1 MKKISKSFDVN
12 GKTITFEMGELA
24 SLATSSVF
32 ARMGDTT
39 LLATVTMGRNDTTLD
54 YFPLSVDYV
63 EHLYAGGK
71 IKGSRWVKREGRP
84 TDEAVLTGR
93 LIDRSIRPL
102 FPKELKKDVQV
113 IVNVLSVDG
122 VNDPD
127 ILAINAVSA
136 ALSISKIPW
145 NGPVGA
151 MRVGVLADDEKN
163 TPVTNPDATNPL
175 SLDLVLTAS
184 STGHTLMVEAG
195 ALQTP
200 EDVALSAVTM
210 AREWGSKIV
219 GFINEITKEI
229 GVAKIDLVVDEAK
242 ADYVALVEKTYKK
255 NVVDVL
261 EGELGENVSGDLQK
275 IDEIIAV
282 EEAKKA
288 KEGETVDKKKI
299 FEAVD
304 YVFKKIIR
312 ENIVEKEKRFDGRKI
327 DEVRDITASVGYIPR
342 VHGSALFS
350 RGQTQVLSIATLA
363 ASSFSQLVETLDGE
377 ETHRYM
383 HHYTFP
389 PFSVGETGRIGS
401 PNRREI
407 GHGALAER
415 AIQAVLPPLET
426 FPYAIRVVSEVLSSN
441 GSTSMA
447 SACGSTLAL
456 MDAGVPIINPVA
468 GIAIGLMTLGD
479 KYKILT
485 DIIGLED
492 FAGDMDF
499 KVAGTTEGIT
509 AIQLDVKKDA
519 LTDEMISEVFVRAK
533 KARLEILKVMMKAIS
548 ESRTVVSQFAPKIKM
563 IKIDPEKIGGLIG
576 PGGKMIKSIIA
587 STGAQVD
594 VEDDGSVSISAV
606 EEESVNKAVEW
617 IEGLTHE
624 VKPGETYDGTVKRMM
639 NFGAFVEILP
649 GKEGLVHV
657 SEMSTDYVQDP
668 ADVVTL
674 DQKVKVRVKEIDD
687 MGRINLSMK
696 FGEDADKPVA
706 RPEGSEGGSGGDR
719 GDRGGDRGGSRGGGG
734 YRGGPPRSGG
744 GYGGGRGGSGGPRRD
759 FGGGGRSS
767 GGGYGGG
774 RPTGGTARPSGGRSF
789 GPRRSTADK
798 KPSYEGGKRD
808 DWRG

>member
-1 MKKISKSFDVN
+1 MKKSTNKVSKSFDLN

-24 SLATSSVF
+24 QLATSSVL
-32 ARMGDTT
+32 ARMGDTVV
-39 LLATVTMGRNDTTLD
+39 LATVTMGRNDTTLN

-63 EHLYAGGK
+63 ERLYAGGK

-84 TDEAVLTGR
+84 TDDAVLTGR

-127 ILAINAVSA
+127 ILAINAVSM

-151 MRVGVLADDEKN
+151 MRAGVLTEDSTN
-163 TPVTNPDATNPL
+163 TPVTNPDTTSPL

-184 STGHTLMVEAG
+184 PTGHTLMVEAG
-195 ALQTP
+195 ASQIP
-200 EDVALSAVTM
+200 EDVALKAVTL
-210 AREWGSKIV
+210 AREWGSKLV
-219 GFINEITKEI
+219 EFIKEVTKEI
-229 GVAKIDLVVDEAK
+229 GEAKIELTIDETK
-242 ADYVALVEKTYKK
+242 ADYVTLVEKSYKK
-255 NVVDVL
+255 NVIDVL
-261 EGELGENVSGDLQK
+261 EGELGENVSGELGKIVDL
-275 IDEIIAV
+275 IAE
-282 EEAKKA
+282 EEAKKL
-288 KEGETVDKKKI
+288 KEGESVDKSKL
-299 FEAVD
+299 FDAVD

-312 ENIVEKEKRFDGRKI
+312 ENIVEKDKRFDGRKL
-327 DEVRDITASVGYIPR
+327 DEVRPITSSVGYLPR

-350 RGQTQVLSIATLA
+350 RGETQVLSVATLA
-363 ASSFSQLVETLDGE
+363 SSSFSQLVETLDGE
-377 ETHRYM
+377 ETQRYM
-383 HHYTFP
+383 HHYSFP
-389 PFSVGETGRIGS
+389 PYSVGETGRIGS

-407 GHGALAER
+407 GHGALAQR
-415 AIQAVLPPLET
+415 ALEAVLPPLET
-426 FPYAIRVVSEVLSSN
+426 FPYAIRVVSEVMSSN

-456 MDAGVPIINPVA
+456 MDAGVPIVAPVA

-499 KVAGTTEGIT
+499 KVAGTKNGIT

-519 LTDEMISEVFVRAK
+519 LTDEMVSEVFERAK
-533 KARLEILKVMMKAIS
+533 KARLEILTVMMKALS
-548 ESRTVVSQFAPKIKM
+548 ESRKEVSEFAPKIKM

-606 EEESVNKAVEW
+606 DEEAVQKAVEW

-624 VKPGETYDGTVKRMM
+624 VKPGEEYEGTVKRMM

-668 ADVVTL
+668 ADVVQL
-674 DQKVKVRVKEIDD
+674 DQKVKVRVKEIDER
-687 MGRINLSMK
+687 GRINRSMK
-696 FGEDADKPVA
+696 FGEDADKPSK
-706 RPEGSEGGSGGDR
+706 RPEGEGSG
-719 GDRGGDRGGSRGGGG
+719 GDRGGDRGPRGGGSRGGF
-734 YRGGPPRSGG
+734 
-744 GYGGGRGGSGGPRRD
+744 GGGRGGSGGGGFRSGGPRRD
-759 FGGGGRSS
+759 FGGGSRSGGSSRGFGGRRSS
-767 GGGYGGG
+767 G
-774 RPTGGTARPSGGRSF
+774 
-789 GPRRSTADK
+789 ADK
-798 KPSYEGGKRD
+798 KPSYQGGRRD

>member
-1 MKKISKSFDVN
+1 MKKITKSFDIN

-24 SLATSSVF
+24 QLATSSVL
-32 ARMGDTT
+32 ARMGDTVV
-39 LLATVTMGRNDTTLD
+39 LATVTMGRNDTTLN

-63 EHLYAGGK
+63 ERLYAGGK

-84 TDEAVLTGR
+84 TDDAVLTGR

-127 ILAINAVSA
+127 ILAINAVSM

-151 MRVGVLADDEKN
+151 MRAGVLTEDSTN
-163 TPVTNPDATNPL
+163 TPVTNPDTTNPL

-184 STGHTLMVEAG
+184 PTGHTLMVEAG
-195 ALQTP
+195 ALQVP
-200 EDVALSAVTM
+200 EETALKAVTL

-219 GFINEITKEI
+219 EFIKEVTKEI
-229 GVAKIDLVVDEAK
+229 GEAKIELTIDEAK
-242 ADYVALVEKTYKK
+242 ADYVALVEKSYKK
-255 NVVDVL
+255 NIIEVL
-261 EGELGENVSGDLQK
+261 EGDLGENVSGDLGK
-275 IDEIIAV
+275 IADIIA
-282 EEAKKA
+282 EAESKNA
-288 KEGETVDKKKI
+288 KEGDSAPDKGKI
-299 FEAVD
+299 FDAVD

-312 ENIVEKEKRFDGRKI
+312 ENIVEKDKRFDGRKL
-327 DEVRDITASVGYIPR
+327 DEVRPITSSVGYLPR

-350 RGQTQVLSIATLA
+350 RGETQVLSVATLA
-363 ASSFSQLVETLDGE
+363 SSSFSQLVETLDGE
-377 ETHRYM
+377 ETQRYM
-383 HHYTFP
+383 HHYSFP
-389 PFSVGETGRIGS
+389 PYSVGETGRIGS

-407 GHGALAER
+407 GHGALAQR
-415 AIQAVLPPLET
+415 ALEAVLPPLET
-426 FPYAIRVVSEVLSSN
+426 FPYAIRVVSEVMSSN

-456 MDAGVPIINPVA
+456 MDAGVPITAPVA

-499 KVAGTTEGIT
+499 KVAGTKEGIT

-519 LTDEMISEVFVRAK
+519 LTDEMVSEVFARAK
-533 KARLEILKVMMKAIS
+533 KARLEILTVMMKALS
-548 ESRTVVSQFAPKIKM
+548 ESRKEVSQFAPKIKM

-606 EEESVNKAVEW
+606 EEEAVQKAVEW

-624 VKPGETYDGTVKRMM
+624 VKPGEEYEGTVKRMM

-696 FGEDADKPVA
+696 FGEDADKPSK
-706 RPEGSEGGSGGDR
+706 RPEGSEGGGS
-719 GDRGGDRGGSRGGGG
+719 DRGGDRGPSRGG
-734 YRGGPPRSGG
+734 SGG
-744 GYGGGRGGSGGPRRD
+744 GFRGGRGGSSGGGFSRGGPRRD
-759 FGGGGRSS
+759 FGGS
-767 GGGYGGG
+767 G
-774 RPTGGTARPSGGRSF
+774 RPSGGSRSF
-789 GPRRSTADK
+789 SGGSRRSSGADK
-798 KPSYEGGKRD
+798 KPSYQGGRRD
-808 DWRG
+808 DWRS

>member
-1 MKKISKSFDVN
+1 MKKTSKSFEID
-12 GKTITFEMGELA
+12 GKTITLETGTLA
-24 SLATSSVF
+24 QLATSSVM
-32 ARMGDTT
+32 ARMGDTIV
-39 LLATVTMGRNDTTLD
+39 LANVTMGRQDTTLD
-54 YFPLSVDYV
+54 YFPLSVEYA
-63 EHLYAGGK
+63 ERLYAGGK

-136 ALSISKIPW
+136 ALAISKIPW

-151 MRVGVLADDEKN
+151 VRVGIAKSDPENSLIV
-163 TPVTNPDATNPL
+163 NPDATLELN
-175 SLDLVLTAS
+175 LDLVLTAS
-184 STGHTLMVEAG
+184 KTGHTLMVEAG
-195 ALQTP
+195 ANQVSE
-200 EDVALSAVTM
+200 EDALKAVTL
-210 AREWGSKIV
+210 AREWGVKIIEFV
-219 GFINEITKEI
+219 NEVTKEI
-229 GVAKIDLVVDEAK
+229 GEEKIEVSADEVK
-242 ADYVALVEKTYKK
+242 DDYVALVEKSYKQ
-255 NVVDVL
+255 NVIDVL
-261 EGELGENVSGDLQK
+261 EGELGENVSGDLAK
-275 IDEIIAV
+275 IVDVIV
-282 EEAKKA
+282 EAEAKNL
-288 KEGETVDKKKI
+288 KEGQETPDKKKI

-327 DEVRDITASVGYIPR
+327 DELREITAQASFLPR
-342 VHGSALFS
+342 VHGSGLFS

-377 ETHRYM
+377 ETKRYM
-383 HHYTFP
+383 HHYSFP
-389 PFSVGETGRIGS
+389 PYSVGETGRIGS

-415 AIQAVLPPLET
+415 ALEAVLPSVEE
-426 FPYAIRVVSEVLSSN
+426 FPYAIRVVSEVMSSN

-456 MDAGVPIINPVA
+456 MDAGVPIKEPVA
-468 GIAIGLMTLGD
+468 GIAIGLMTLND

-499 KVAGTTEGIT
+499 KVAGTKNGIT

-519 LTDEMISEVFVRAK
+519 LTDEMVAEVFARAK
-533 KARLEILKVMMKAIS
+533 KARLEILDVMLKAIP
-548 ESRTVVSQFAPKIKM
+548 ESKKEVSAFAPKIKM

-606 EEESVNKAVEW
+606 EEEAVNKAVEW
-617 IEGLTHE
+617 VEGLTHE
-624 VKPGETYDGTVKRMM
+624 VSAGEEYEGEVKRMM
-639 NFGAFVEILP
+639 GFGAFVEILP

-657 SEMSTDYVQDP
+657 SEMSTDYVEKP
-668 ADVVTL
+668 EDVVSL
-674 DQKVKVRVKEIDD
+674 GDKVKVRVKEIDD
-687 MGRINLSMK
+687 QGRINLSMK
-696 FGEDADKPVA
+696 FGEDADKPSP
-706 RPEGSEGGSGGDR
+706 RPEGAAPRRDDR
-719 GDRGGDRGGSRGGGG
+719 
-734 YRGGPPRSGG
+734 
-744 GYGGGRGGSGGPRRD
+744 GPRRD
-759 FGGGGRSS
+759 FKGGRGGGRSFDRS
-767 GGGYGGG
+767 GG
-774 RPTGGTARPSGGRSF
+774 RSGGRSF
-789 GPRRSTADK
+789 GGSSSGPRREFSGGGRRRVVK
-798 KPSYEGGKRD
+798 EKQYEGGRRD
-808 DWRG
+808 DWDR

>member
-1 MKKISKSFDVN
+1 MKKTSKSFDIS
-12 GKTITFEMGELA
+12 GKTITFETGTLA
-24 SLATSSVF
+24 ALATSSVL
-32 ARMGDTT
+32 AKMGETVV
-39 LLATVTMGRNDTTLD
+39 LATVTMGRNDTTLD
-54 YFPLSVDYV
+54 YFPLSVEYV

-84 TDEAVLTGR
+84 SDDAVLTGR

-127 ILAINAVSA
+127 ILSINAVSA
-136 ALSISKIPW
+136 AIAISKIPW
-145 NGPVGA
+145 NGPVGGS
-151 MRVGVLADDEKN
+151 RVGLIKESQELV
-163 TPVTNPDATNPL
+163 VNPDKT
-175 SLDLVLTAS
+175 SEIDLDFVLTAS
-184 STGHTLMVEAG
+184 SNGNTVMVEAG
-195 ALQTP
+195 ASQIAEETALQ
-200 EDVALSAVTM
+200 AVKLAKEANAEVIKAINTLVK
-210 AREWGSKIV
+210 EVGEEKI
-219 GFINEITKEI
+219 ELTK
-229 GVAKIDLVVDEAK
+229 DEEK
-242 ADYVALVEKTYKK
+242 QKYVALVEKSYKK
-255 NVVDVL
+255 NIIDVL

-275 IDEIIAV
+275 IADVIAEAEAKNAKEDEII
-282 EEAKKA
+282 
-288 KEGETVDKKKI
+288 DKKKI

-327 DEVRDITASVGYIPR
+327 DEIRPLSAQVSFLPR
-342 VHGSALFS
+342 VHGSALFQ

-363 ASSFSQLVETLDGE
+363 SSAFGQLVETLEGE
-377 ETHRYM
+377 DTKRYM

-401 PNRREI
+401 PSRREI

-415 AIQAVLPPLET
+415 AIEAVLPTEEE

-456 MDAGVPIINPVA
+456 MDAGVPIKAPVA

-499 KVAGTTEGIT
+499 KVAGTEAGIT
-509 AIQLDVKKDA
+509 AIQLDVKVDA
-519 LTDEMISEVFVRAK
+519 LTDEMISEVFDRAK
-533 KARLEILKVMMKAIS
+533 KARMEILKVMLGALP
-548 ESRTVVSQFAPKIKM
+548 ETRGEVSAYAPKIKM
-563 IKIDPEKIGGLIG
+563 IKIDPEKIGGVIG
-576 PGGKMIKSIIA
+576 SGGKVIKNIIA
-587 STGAQVD
+587 TTGAQVD
-594 VEDDGSVSISAV
+594 IEDDGSVSISAV
-606 EEESVNKAVEW
+606 DEEAVKKAAEW
-617 IEGLTHE
+617 VEGLTHE
-624 VKPGETYDGTVKRMM
+624 VEPGEEYEGTVKRMM

-668 ADVVTL
+668 ADVVEIG
-674 DQKVKVRVKEIDD
+674 QKVKVRVKEIDD

-696 FGEDADKPVA
+696 FGEDADKPSK
-706 RPEGSEGGSGGDR
+706 RPEGGD
-719 GDRGGDRGGSRGGGG
+719 DRGGDRG
-734 YRGGPPRSGG
+734 PRSGG
-744 GYGGGRGGSGGPRRD
+744 GRSGGFRGGSRGDRGGRSGGFGGGNRDRGPRRD
-759 FGGGGRSS
+759 FGGGRSNDRRSS
-767 GGGYGGG
+767 GG
-774 RPTGGTARPSGGRSF
+774 
-789 GPRRSTADK
+789 PR

-808 DWRG
+808 DWR

>member
-1 MKKISKSFDVN
+1 
-12 GKTITFEMGELA
+12 MGELA
-24 SLATSSVF
+24 QLATSSVL
-32 ARMGDTT
+32 ARMGDTVV
-39 LLATVTMGRNDTTLD
+39 LATVTMGRNDTTLN

-63 EHLYAGGK
+63 ERLYAGGK

-84 TDEAVLTGR
+84 TDDAVLTGR

-122 VNDPD
+122 ANDPD
-127 ILAINAVSA
+127 ILAINAVSM

-151 MRVGVLADDEKN
+151 MRAGVLTEDSTN
-163 TPVTNPDATNPL
+163 TPVTNPDTTNPL

-184 STGHTLMVEAG
+184 PTGHTLMVEAG
-195 ALQTP
+195 ALQVP
-200 EDVALSAVTM
+200 EETALKAVTL
-210 AREWGSKIV
+210 AREWGSKLV
-219 GFINEITKEI
+219 EFINGVTKEI
-229 GVAKIDLVVDEAK
+229 GEAKIELTVDETK
-242 ADYVALVEKTYKK
+242 ADYVALVEKSYKK
-255 NVVDVL
+255 NVIDVL
-261 EGELGENVSGDLQK
+261 EGELGENVSGELGK
-275 IDEIIAV
+275 IVELIAE
-282 EEAKKA
+282 EEAKKL
-288 KEGETVDKKKI
+288 KEGESVDKSKL
-299 FEAVD
+299 FDAVD

-312 ENIVEKEKRFDGRKI
+312 ENIVEKDKRFDGRKL
-327 DEVRDITASVGYIPR
+327 DEVRPITSSVGYLPR

-350 RGQTQVLSIATLA
+350 RGETQVLSVATLA
-363 ASSFSQLVETLDGE
+363 SSSFSQLVETLDGE
-377 ETHRYM
+377 ETQRYM
-383 HHYTFP
+383 HHYSFP
-389 PFSVGETGRIGS
+389 PYSVGETGRIGS

-407 GHGALAER
+407 GHGALAQR
-415 AIQAVLPPLET
+415 ALEAVLPPLET
-426 FPYAIRVVSEVLSSN
+426 FPYAIRVVSEVMSSN

-456 MDAGVPIINPVA
+456 MDAGVPIVAPVA

-499 KVAGTTEGIT
+499 KVAGTKNGIT

-519 LTDEMISEVFVRAK
+519 LTDEMVAEVFERAK
-533 KARLEILKVMMKAIS
+533 KARLEILEVMMKALS
-548 ESRTVVSQFAPKIKM
+548 ESRKEVSEFAPKIKM

-606 EEESVNKAVEW
+606 EEEAVQKAVEW

-624 VKPGETYDGTVKRMM
+624 VKPGEEYEGTVKRMM

-668 ADVVTL
+668 ADVVQL

-696 FGEDADKPVA
+696 FGEDADKPSK
-706 RPEGSEGGSGGDR
+706 RPEGEGTGGS
-719 GDRGGDRGGSRGGGG
+719 RGGDRGPRGGG
-734 YRGGPPRSGG
+734 RGGF
-744 GYGGGRGGSGGPRRD
+744 GGGRGGSGGGFSRGRWAAGTTRRRSRRSR
-759 FGGGGRSS
+759 RSS
-767 GGGYGGG
+767 SCPATVASPCSRAT
-774 RPTGGTARPSGGRSF
+774 RPLAKSSTSRTCPSLRWWAAAAR
-789 GPRRSTADK
+789 TWA
-798 KPSYEGGKRD
+798 
-808 DWRG
+808 

>member
-1 MKKISKSFDVN
+1 MKTTKKISKSFDLN

-24 SLATSSVF
+24 QLATSSVV
-32 ARMGDTT
+32 ARMGDTMV
-39 LLATVTMGRNDTTLD
+39 LATVTMGRNDTTLD

-63 EHLYAGGK
+63 ERLYAGGK

-122 VNDPD
+122 ENDPD
-127 ILAINAVSA
+127 ILSINAVSM
-136 ALSISKIPW
+136 ALSVSKIPW

-151 MRVGVLADDEKN
+151 MRVGVLKTDESHA
-163 TPVTNPDATNPL
+163 PVISPSSSEEL

-184 STGHTLMVEAG
+184 PTGHTLMVEAG
-195 ALQTP
+195 AQQTP
-200 EDVALSAVTM
+200 EDTALQAVTE
-210 AREWGSKIV
+210 ARAWGSKMAD
-219 GFINEITKEI
+219 FIKE
-229 GVAKIDLVVDEAK
+229 VAKELGEEKIELTIDEAK
-242 ADYVALVEKTYKK
+242 ADYVTLVEKSYRK
-255 NVVDVL
+255 NVIEVL
-261 EGELGENVSGDLQK
+261 ESDLGENVSGDLQK
-275 IDEIIAV
+275 IVEVIA
-282 EEAKKA
+282 EAEGKNA
-288 KEGETVDKKKI
+288 KEGTPAPDKKKI

-312 ENIVEKEKRFDGRKI
+312 ENIVNNEKRFDGRKI
-327 DEVRDITASVGYIPR
+327 DEVRPISSTVGYVPR

-350 RGQTQVLSIATLA
+350 RGQTQVLSVATLA
-363 ASSFSQLVETLDGE
+363 ASSFSQLVETLEGE

-415 AIQAVLPPLET
+415 ALEAVLPSLEE

-456 MDAGVPIINPVA
+456 MDAGVPITAPVA

-499 KVAGTTEGIT
+499 KVAGTENGIT

-519 LTDEMISEVFVRAK
+519 LTDEMVAEVFARAK
-533 KARLEILKVMMKAIS
+533 KARLEILKVMMKAIPSARTEVS
-548 ESRTVVSQFAPKIKM
+548 EFAPKIKM

-606 EEESVNKAVEW
+606 DEEAVQKAVEW

-624 VKPGETYDGTVKRMM
+624 VKPGEEYEGTVKRMM

-668 ADVVTL
+668 ADVVEIG
-674 DQKVKVRVKEIDD
+674 QKVKVRVKEIDD

-696 FGEDADKPVA
+696 FGEDADKPSK
-706 RPEGSEGGSGGDR
+706 RPEGSGGGDR
-719 GDRGGDRGGSRGGGG
+719 GDRGGDRGPSRGGGG
-734 YRGGPPRSGG
+734 FRGGPPRSGG
-744 GYGGGRGGSGGPRRD
+744 GGFSRGGPRRD
-759 FGGGGRSS
+759 YGGGSSRGGSSRSFSSGGRRSS
-767 GGGYGGG
+767 GGV
-774 RPTGGTARPSGGRSF
+774 
-789 GPRRSTADK
+789 DK
-798 KPSYEGGKRD
+798 KPSYQGGKRD

>member
-1 MKKISKSFDVN
+1 MKKITKSFDIN
-12 GKTITFEMGELA
+12 GKTISFEMGELA
-24 SLATSSVF
+24 QLATSSVL
-32 ARMGDTT
+32 ARMGDTVV
-39 LLATVTMGRNDTTLD
+39 LATVTMGRNDTTLN

-63 EHLYAGGK
+63 EKLYAGGK

-84 TDEAVLTGR
+84 TDDAVLTGR

-113 IVNVLSVDG
+113 IVNVLSVDN

-127 ILAINAVSA
+127 ILAINAVSM

-151 MRVGVLADDEKN
+151 MRAGVLKEDTTNA
-163 TPVTNPDATNPL
+163 PVTNPDVTNEL

-184 STGHTLMVEAG
+184 PTGHTLMVEAG
-195 ALQTP
+195 ALQIP
-200 EDVALSAVTM
+200 EETALKAVTL
-210 AREWGSKIV
+210 AREWGSKLV
-219 GFINEITKEI
+219 EFIKEVTKEI
-229 GVAKIDLVVDEAK
+229 GVEKIELTVDEAK
-242 ADYVALVEKTYKK
+242 ADYVALVEKSYKK
-255 NVVDVL
+255 NIVDVL
-261 EGELGENVSGDLQK
+261 EGDLGENVSGDLGK
-275 IDEIIAV
+275 IADIIA
-282 EEAKKA
+282 EAESKNA
-288 KEGETVDKKKI
+288 KEGDSAPDKGKI
-299 FEAVD
+299 FDAVD

-312 ENIVEKEKRFDGRKI
+312 ENIVEKDKRFDGRKL
-327 DEVRDITASVGYIPR
+327 DEVREITSQASYLPR

-350 RGQTQVLSIATLA
+350 RGETQVLSVATLA
-363 ASSFSQLVETLDGE
+363 PSSFSQLVETLEGE

-383 HHYTFP
+383 HHYSFP
-389 PFSVGETGRIGS
+389 PYSVGETGRIGS

-415 AIQAVLPPLET
+415 ALEAVLPPLEV
-426 FPYAIRVVSEVLSSN
+426 FPYAIRVVSEVMSSN

-456 MDAGVPIINPVA
+456 MDAGVPITNPVA

-499 KVAGTTEGIT
+499 KVAGTKEGIT

-519 LTDEMISEVFVRAK
+519 LTDEMVAEVFARAK
-533 KARLEILKVMMKAIS
+533 KARLEILAVMVKALS
-548 ESRTVVSQFAPKIKM
+548 ESRKEVSQFAPKIKM

-606 EEESVNKAVEW
+606 EEEAVQKAVEW

-624 VKPGETYDGTVKRMM
+624 VKPGEEYEGTVKRMM

-668 ADVVTL
+668 ADVVSL

-696 FGEDADKPVA
+696 FGEDADKPSK
-706 RPEGSEGGSGGDR
+706 RPEGSEGG
-719 GDRGGDRGGSRGGGG
+719 DRGGDRGPSRGGSGG
-734 YRGGPPRSGG
+734 GFRGGPPRGGSGG
-744 GYGGGRGGSGGPRRD
+744 GFSRGGPRRD
-759 FGGGGRSS
+759 FGGSRPGGSSRSFSGGSRRSS
-767 GGGYGGG
+767 GV
-774 RPTGGTARPSGGRSF
+774 
-789 GPRRSTADK
+789 DK
-798 KPSYEGGKRD
+798 KPSYQGGKRD